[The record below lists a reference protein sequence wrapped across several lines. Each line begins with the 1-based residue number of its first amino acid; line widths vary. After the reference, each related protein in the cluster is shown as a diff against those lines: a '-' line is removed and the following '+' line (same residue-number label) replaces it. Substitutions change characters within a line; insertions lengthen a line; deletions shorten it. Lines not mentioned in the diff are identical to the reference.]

1 MSPSNS
7 WEEMRHKTLLYRA
20 AGAKEVWVCDEDG
33 DLHFFDGS
41 GEAVESAIVGK
52 MPKHI
57 A

>member
-1 MSPSNS
+1 
-7 WEEMRHKTLLYRA
+7 MRHKTLHYLA

-41 GEAVESAIVGK
+41 GELSRSFLIAE

-57 A
+57 AS